1 LYAIGTVH
9 SAFLVE
15 KWSLEKESILFC
27 CLKTAS
33 VGKDMR
39 SGEKEWRVVEKV
51 SKRRRKYY
59 FYIELKI

>member
-1 LYAIGTVH
+1 M
-9 SAFLVE
+9 
-15 KWSLEKESILFC
+15 EKESILFC